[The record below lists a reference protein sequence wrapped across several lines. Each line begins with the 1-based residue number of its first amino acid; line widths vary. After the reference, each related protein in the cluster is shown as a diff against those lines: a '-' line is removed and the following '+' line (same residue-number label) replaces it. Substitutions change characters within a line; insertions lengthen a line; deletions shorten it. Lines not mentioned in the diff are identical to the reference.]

1 MGPTISPYEVG
12 KGVDGVLVRVANVDR
27 LGVVGV
33 HEGHQAVHQ
42 VRHVLKGPARQE
54 TKTS

>member
-42 VRHVLKGPARQE
+42 VRHVLKGPEQNKE
-54 TKTS
+54 TKI

>member
-33 HEGHQAVHQ
+33 HEGHQAVQQ
-42 VRHVLKGPARQE
+42 VRHVLKGPEQNKE
-54 TKTS
+54 TKI